1 MKKYLNFKDGEIEN
15 SETADYIDD
24 LEINEELLNIVEEEK
39 NEIKENIVEEIL
51 EVHPKEPEIN
61 KEFIGIMNPGHKT
74 YLYGN
79 YNYKDD
85 EEKLKK
91 PKKKEKKPRN
101 FFNIIFGFLL
111 FWSRVLFC
119 VCLILFAVVI
129 TLYLQKRED
138 VPRVEITEEVIINSV
153 VEEVIINKDVET
165 LTEYKSFKNAVN
177 DYINNLTKVING
189 ELLIID
195 NLKKGIINEK
205 EAYSYFKKT
214 MEKKQAMLSDL
225 NDISVPS
232 DLNKVMEYLKQM
244 TIRAENNSKSIMN
257 RYLLGESSTY
267 MISDMS
273 GYYDIYLD
281 EIETLNSYLGKI

>member
-39 NEIKENIVEEIL
+39 SEIKEDIVEEIL